1 MGGTLESSGPHSLLW
16 DQVVLISGGTAGLG
30 AGIARAA
37 AREGAIVAVTGRRRE
52 PGEALAA
59 ELTAGGTKALF
70 VQADVADVAQARAC
84 AAAVIMA
91 FGRVDSLVNAAGLTA
106 RGTLLDTTP
115 ELFDAHIAVNLKAP
129 FFLMQAVVAD
139 LVARKAPGTI
149 VNIISTSAH
158 AGQPYLAP
166 YVAAKAGLAGLTRN
180 AAHAHRWDRIRIN
193 GLNIGWTDTGGE
205 DATQRRFHGAGD
217 DWRAKASA
225 SLPMGKLGQ
234 VGEIAEFV
242 VFLLSDR
249 SGVVTGSVI
258 DWDQN
263 VLGGM
268 DLCGSDCS
276 ASAGSA
282 RFTPRSWPAC
292 QPSGGWYSA
301 TRCRRWPNRSPGGRR
316 CTAPGTAWRPD
327 GRQADCIA
335 RREGSRGRHESM
347 LLSRQPR
354 GCKASVLCISLWTI
368 YPNTLVSRRA
378 AVEERGC
385 GKVDNS

>member
-1 MGGTLESSGPHSLLW
+1 MTAPEGTEPYSLLR
-16 DQVVLISGGTAGLG
+16 DRVVLISGGTAGLG

-37 AREGAIVAVTGRRRE
+37 AREGALVAVTARRRE

-59 ELTAGGTKALF
+59 ELTGGGTRALF
-70 VQADVADVAQARAC
+70 VQSDMGDVAQVRAC
-84 AAAVIMA
+84 VAAVIA
-91 FGRVDSLVNAAGLTA
+91 EFGRVDSLVNAAGLTD

-149 VNIISTSAH
+149 VNIGSTSAH

-193 GLNIGWTDTGGE
+193 GLNIGWTDTEGE

-217 DWRAKASA
+217 DWRAEAGA

-234 VGEIAEFV
+234 VGEIADFV

-268 DLCGSDCS
+268 D
-276 ASAGSA
+276 
-282 RFTPRSWPAC
+282 
-292 QPSGGWYSA
+292 
-301 TRCRRWPNRSPGGRR
+301 
-316 CTAPGTAWRPD
+316 
-327 GRQADCIA
+327 
-335 RREGSRGRHESM
+335 
-347 LLSRQPR
+347 
-354 GCKASVLCISLWTI
+354 
-368 YPNTLVSRRA
+368 
-378 AVEERGC
+378 
-385 GKVDNS
+385 

>member
-1 MGGTLESSGPHSLLW
+1 MSELEGRRTQEERRMGRSLKSGGPHGLLR

-37 AREGAIVAVTGRRRE
+37 AREGATVAVTGRRRE

-70 VQADVADVAQARAC
+70 VQADVADVAQARDC
-84 AAAVIMA
+84 AAAVITA
-91 FGRVDSLVNAAGLTA
+91 FGRVDSLVNAAGLTD

-139 LVARKAPGTI
+139 LVAREAPGTI

-193 GLNIGWTDTGGE
+193 GLNIGWTDTEGE

-217 DWRAKASA
+217 DWLAKAGA

-242 VFLLSDR
+242 VFLLSGR

-268 DLCGSDCS
+268 D
-276 ASAGSA
+276 
-282 RFTPRSWPAC
+282 
-292 QPSGGWYSA
+292 
-301 TRCRRWPNRSPGGRR
+301 
-316 CTAPGTAWRPD
+316 
-327 GRQADCIA
+327 
-335 RREGSRGRHESM
+335 
-347 LLSRQPR
+347 
-354 GCKASVLCISLWTI
+354 
-368 YPNTLVSRRA
+368 
-378 AVEERGC
+378 
-385 GKVDNS
+385 